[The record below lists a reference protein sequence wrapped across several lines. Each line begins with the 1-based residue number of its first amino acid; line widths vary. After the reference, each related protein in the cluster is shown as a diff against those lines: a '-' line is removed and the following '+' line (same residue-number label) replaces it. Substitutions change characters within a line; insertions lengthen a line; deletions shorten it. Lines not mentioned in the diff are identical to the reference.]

1 MVAAAPASA
10 VVTSS
15 LSNVRDAALK
25 SRKQSRT
32 PTHRGKPPR
41 EVKAV
46 GNFSHFGE
54 VVRKDFA
61 FLKKGIGKGFDWAS
75 DVFKLPQVA
84 KAVDDVVWMRNL
96 EDPEATTMEKQT
108 WPQPHYPELSGVDLL
123 MADLQALQTYAS
135 YFSYLTKAWSKPL
148 PEVYDPEAVSDYF
161 NCRPHVVAFR
171 LLEVGSAFAS
181 ATLRVRASRVRKILG
196 SSPDSD
202 LDMNGNTSQYNF
214 GMVLKETMLNLGP
227 TFIKVGQSLS
237 TRPDIIGSEISK
249 ALSGLHDQIPPFPST
264 MAMKIIEEELGAPIE
279 SSFSYISEEP
289 VAAASFGQVYRGQTH
304 DGRIVAVK
312 VQRPDLRHI
321 VVRDIYILRIGLGML
336 QRIANRKSDLPLYAD
351 EFGKGLVDE
360 LDYSI
365 EADNASKFMEAHSS
379 FTFMRIPRV
388 YRDLSRKRVLTMEWV
403 VGESPNDLLSV
414 STSNANDNGSER
426 ERAEANKHLLDLVSK
441 GVEACLV
448 QLLETGLLHADPHPG
463 NLRYIS
469 SGQIGFLDFGLLC
482 QMERKHQYAMLAS
495 IVHIVNGD
503 WGSLIH
509 SLMDMDVV
517 RPGTNIRRVTMELE
531 DALGETEFR
540 DGIPDIKFSRVLGTI
555 WSVALKYH
563 FRMPPYYTLVL
574 RSLASLEADTRKI
587 LYSVI
592 LNKRKEFRWERL
604 NLFLRVAS
612 TRKVISR
619 VVASKNESS
628 IDYLAN
634 RSNAVIDAAHLVLKL
649 LPSKEGVVLRK
660 LLMTA
665 DGASLIQGL
674 VSKEAIP
681 FRQQF
686 CKVIAD
692 VIHQWIVQTYGQH
705 IPAIKYSSSKNKELV
720 PSSRS
725 SAISLADYRAIHGD
739 PRLKVIFLRILDST
753 RKDSVLMLKLCWTCF
768 MMMVTASAIACCRV
782 LVSFSEALLSSF
794 APKRVA
800 FTA

>member
-96 EDPEATTMEKQT
+96 EDPEAATMEKQT

-171 LLEVGSAFAS
+171 LLE
-181 ATLRVRASRVRKILG
+181 
-196 SSPDSD
+196 
-202 LDMNGNTSQYNF
+202 
-214 GMVLKETMLNLGP
+214 
-227 TFIKVGQSLS
+227 
-237 TRPDIIGSEISK
+237 

-426 ERAEANKHLLDLVSK
+426 ERAEANKHLLDL
-441 GVEACLV
+441 
-448 QLLETGLLHADPHPG
+448 
-463 NLRYIS
+463 
-469 SGQIGFLDFGLLC
+469 
-482 QMERKHQYAMLAS
+482 
-495 IVHIVNGD
+495 
-503 WGSLIH
+503 
-509 SLMDMDVV
+509 
-517 RPGTNIRRVTMELE
+517 ELE

-540 DGIPDIKFSRVLGTI
+540 DGIPDIKFSR
-555 WSVALKYH
+555 
-563 FRMPPYYTLVL
+563 
-574 RSLASLEADTRKI
+574 
-587 LYSVI
+587 
-592 LNKRKEFRWERL
+592 
-604 NLFLRVAS
+604 
-612 TRKVISR
+612 
-619 VVASKNESS
+619 
-628 IDYLAN
+628 
-634 RSNAVIDAAHLVLKL
+634 
-649 LPSKEGVVLRK
+649 
-660 LLMTA
+660 

-692 VIHQWIVQTYGQH
+692 VIHQWI
-705 IPAIKYSSSKNKELV
+705 NKELV